1 MKFSL
6 ARAGVFLL
14 IGLPI
19 GFILSALG
27 FAVTGQEISAPQI
40 APFAGGIAI
49 VIAAAAGLWRP
60 AS

>member
-1 MKFSL
+1 MTFSP
-6 ARAGVFLL
+6 ARAGVFFL

-40 APFAGGIAI
+40 APYAGGIAI
-49 VIAAAAGLWRP
+49 VIAVAAGLWRP